1 MSNLP
6 RTGTVEDLTKL
17 IPVNPTAWM
26 AYNLPTLEP
35 EYGHNFP
42 LFRKTLVPT
51 MQRDGRIRYALNLIK
66 GPIQAFTVFVAEEE
80 AENPELHE
88 SIREQGIQFA
98 YAVKCKDETA
108 KKMILDTYNRFWLSG
123 LQQAMLAYDWGF
135 SCSQV
140 MYKKLDNEQS
150 SSPGESKG
158 KLKLKYDSLKHFYP
172 FDVTPLK
179 YKSDFSF
186 AGARIRGIVGSVYG
200 KDVPICK
207 LFWHVHN
214 KEHHDMWGQSR
225 LEWAY
230 VPWHELWTQY
240 GARDILRT
248 WFFRNSY
255 DGGTMRYPI
264 GKTKMP
270 DGTYVD
276 HKELA
281 TQMMAQ
287 LRTGG
292 FRILPNETL
301 ADQKT
306 YKWDYEAPS
315 GAVTPTGLMEYPE
328 GLRYQILEAMGI
340 PPEVVEGGDSG
351 GHGAATGRKV
361 PLMVY
366 YATLFPLVNNVIDD
380 VKRFIIDILMKVNF
394 GKIIEYDV
402 VRIMPTKSMEQ
413 QQFQQTTELKA
424 SEIQAKG
431 GKVPSNK
438 GPGAKKP
445 IKKPAKKTDPTTK
458 VNRGEGL
465 PKV

>member
-1 MSNLP
+1 MSSLA
-6 RTGTVEDLTKL
+6 RTGTVEDLTKI
-17 IPVNPTAWM
+17 IPVDPTSWM

-42 LFRKTLVPT
+42 LFRKSVIPT

-66 GPIQAFTVFVAEEE
+66 GPIQAYTVFVPEED

-98 YAVKCKDETA
+98 YSVKCKDEAA
-108 KKMILDTYNRFWLSG
+108 KQMILDTYNRFWLSG

-140 MYKKLDNEQS
+140 MYKKMEDQS
-150 SSPGESKG
+150 SSPGEGAG
-158 KLKLKYDSLKHFYP
+158 KLKIKYDGLKHFYP

-179 YKSDFSF
+179 YKTDFSF
-186 AGARIRGIVGSVYG
+186 AGARVRGIVGHIHG
-200 KDVPICK
+200 KDIPVRK

-214 KEHHDMWGQSR
+214 KEHHDLWGQSR

-240 GARDILRT
+240 GARDIRRT

-264 GKTKMP
+264 GKTKLQ
-270 DGTYVD
+270 DGSFID

-301 ADQKT
+301 ADGKT
-306 YKWDYEAPS
+306 FKWDYEAPS
-315 GAVTPTGLMEYPE
+315 GAVTPTGLLEYPE
-328 GLRYQILEAMGI
+328 GLRYEILEAMGV

-366 YATLFPLVNNVIDD
+366 YATLFPLVNNVIND
-380 VKRFIIDILMKVNF
+380 VRRFIIDILMLVNF
-394 GKIIEYDV
+394 GKVMDYDV

-413 QQFQQTTELKA
+413 QQFKETTELKSA
-424 SEIQAKG
+424 EVVAKG
-431 GKVPSNK
+431 GKLPPK
-438 GPGAKKP
+438 DPGKKP
-445 IKKPAKKTDPTTK
+445 TKKSAKKTDPITK